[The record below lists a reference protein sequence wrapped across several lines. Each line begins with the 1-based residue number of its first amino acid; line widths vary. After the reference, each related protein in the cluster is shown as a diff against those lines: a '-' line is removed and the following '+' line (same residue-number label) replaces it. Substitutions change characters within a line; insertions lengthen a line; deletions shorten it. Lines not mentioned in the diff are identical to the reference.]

1 MLSRASR
8 ACYSIARPYPGF
20 RFAPPWTLC
29 CCAIAGWLNH
39 GTLKSVESRG
49 TRGLVRVFDNT
60 VARDVFR
67 RVHLPH
73 AVPGTSLNM
82 NPRLAAIAGKLK
94 GAVFPLTEAPVLIGR
109 ETAANLCIADPSVS
123 RRHSQIEK
131 EGGQFVIAD
140 LESLNGT
147 FINDVPVKRRP
158 LAHGDRVR
166 IGDSQFLFLLHDG
179 EASPASKSSEV
190 QFEDRQLSG
199 STIQVKFNDAIYLMA
214 RDLSA
219 LMKVSTTVNAIRGL
233 EELQKTL
240 LELLFE
246 VVPAERGAI
255 LLSHGNGLEDAAV
268 FGLDRARGPDEAIKV
283 SRTIAQQVLREKTA
297 LLISDAPA
305 KQEFGSDSLNQ
316 SRPSSL
322 MCVPLIMLERP
333 QGVIYLDTNAPDVH
347 FDQDHL
353 QLVSAIAA
361 ISAVAIEN
369 ARHIEWLQSENE
381 RLLADVNIEHN
392 MVGESPSMKQV
403 YQFISKVAPTDS
415 TVLISGESGTGK
427 ELAARA
433 IHQNSKRAKLPFMAV
448 NCAALAETLL
458 ESELFG
464 HEKGAFTGAIAMKKG
479 RLEVADGGT
488 VFLDE
493 IGELSPALQ
502 VKLLRV
508 LQEREFERV
517 GGTRT
522 IKVDIRLV
530 AATNK
535 DLEQAIA
542 AGTFRR
548 DLFYRLNVVELAMPP
563 LRQRPEDISLLAN
576 YFASKHGEKCN
587 RKILGVSPEA
597 QARLLSYEWPGN
609 VRELENAIERAVVL
623 GATDHILPEDL
634 PEATLESEAAAT
646 TIPAPR
652 YHEAVTQTKKQII
665 LSAMDQAKGSYT
677 EAAKLLG
684 VHPNYLHRLIRN
696 LNLREQMKQ

>member
-1 MLSRASR
+1 
-8 ACYSIARPYPGF
+8 
-20 RFAPPWTLC
+20 
-29 CCAIAGWLNH
+29 
-39 GTLKSVESRG
+39 
-49 TRGLVRVFDNT
+49 
-60 VARDVFR
+60 
-67 RVHLPH
+67 
-73 AVPGTSLNM
+73 M

-94 GAVFPLTEAPVLIGR
+94 GAVFPITEGPVLIGR

-131 EGGQFVIAD
+131 EGLDFVIAD
-140 LESLNGT
+140 LDSLNGT
-147 FINDVPVKRRP
+147 FINDIPVKRRV

-179 EASPASKSSEV
+179 EASPTSKSSEV
-190 QFEDRQLSG
+190 QFEDRHLSG
-199 STIQVKFNDAIYLMA
+199 STIQVKFNDAVYLMA

-233 EELQKTL
+233 DELQKTL

-255 LLSHGNGLEDAAV
+255 LLSQGNDLEDAAV

-283 SRTIAQQVLREKTA
+283 SRTIAQRVLREKSS
-297 LLISDAPA
+297 LLISGSPVQPDLS
-305 KQEFGSDSLNQ
+305 SDSLNQ
-316 SRPSSL
+316 SPPGSL
-322 MCVPLIMLERP
+322 MCIPLIMHDRAL
-333 QGVIYLDTNAPDVH
+333 GVIYLDTNAPDVH

-353 QLVSAIAA
+353 QLVTAIAA
-361 ISAVAIEN
+361 ITAVAIEN

-381 RLLADVNIEHN
+381 RLLADFNIEHN
-392 MVGESPSMKQV
+392 MVGESPAMKHV

-464 HEKGAFTGAIAMKKG
+464 HEKGAFTGAISMKKG
-479 RLEVADGGT
+479 RLEFADGGT

-517 GGTRT
+517 GGTKT
-522 IKVDIRLV
+522 IRVDIRLI

-542 AGTFRR
+542 EGTFRQ

-563 LRQRPEDISLLAN
+563 LRQRPEDITLLAN

-587 RKILGVSPEA
+587 RKIFGVSPEA
-597 QARLLSYEWPGN
+597 QSRLQSYEWPGN

-623 GATDHILPEDL
+623 GTTDHILAEDL
-634 PEATLESEAAAT
+634 PEATSESEASGTRSTA
-646 TIPAPR
+646 R
-652 YHEAVTQTKKQII
+652 YHEAVTQTKKHII
-665 LSAMDQAKGSYT
+665 LTAMDQAKGNYT

-696 LNLREQMKQ
+696 LNLREQVKQ

>member
-1 MLSRASR
+1 
-8 ACYSIARPYPGF
+8 
-20 RFAPPWTLC
+20 
-29 CCAIAGWLNH
+29 
-39 GTLKSVESRG
+39 
-49 TRGLVRVFDNT
+49 
-60 VARDVFR
+60 
-67 RVHLPH
+67 
-73 AVPGTSLNM
+73 
-82 NPRLAAIAGKLK
+82 
-94 GAVFPLTEAPVLIGR
+94 
-109 ETAANLCIADPSVS
+109 
-123 RRHSQIEK
+123 
-131 EGGQFVIAD
+131 
-140 LESLNGT
+140 
-147 FINDVPVKRRP
+147 
-158 LAHGDRVR
+158 
-166 IGDSQFLFLLHDG
+166 
-179 EASPASKSSEV
+179 
-190 QFEDRQLSG
+190 
-199 STIQVKFNDAIYLMA
+199 MA

-240 LELLFE
+240 LELLIE

-255 LLSHGNGLEDAAV
+255 LLTQGNELEDAAV
-268 FGLDRARGPDEAIKV
+268 FGMDRAHGPNEAIKV
-283 SRTIAQQVLREKTA
+283 SRKVAQQVLREKTSV
-297 LLISDAPA
+297 LISDAAP
-305 KQEFGSDSLNQ
+305 QQVYSSDSLNQ

-322 MCVPLIMLERP
+322 MCVPLIMLDRAL
-333 QGVIYLDTNAPDVH
+333 GVIYLDTNAPDVR

-353 QLVSAIAA
+353 QLVAA
-361 ISAVAIEN
+361 ISAITAVAIEN
-369 ARHIEWLQSENE
+369 ARHFEWLQSENE

-464 HEKGAFTGAIAMKKG
+464 HEKGAFTGAIATRKG

-493 IGELSPALQ
+493 IGELSQALQ

-517 GGTRT
+517 GGTKT
-522 IKVDIRLV
+522 IKVDIRLL

-542 AGTFRR
+542 AGTFRQ

-563 LRQRPEDISLLAN
+563 LRERPEDISLLAN

-587 RKILGVSPEA
+587 RRVLGVSPEA

-634 PEATLESEAAAT
+634 PEATLESQTT
-646 TIPAPR
+646 TITTSAPR

-696 LNLREQMKQ
+696 LNLREQLKQ

>member
-1 MLSRASR
+1 
-8 ACYSIARPYPGF
+8 
-20 RFAPPWTLC
+20 
-29 CCAIAGWLNH
+29 
-39 GTLKSVESRG
+39 
-49 TRGLVRVFDNT
+49 
-60 VARDVFR
+60 
-67 RVHLPH
+67 LPH
-73 AVPGTSLNM
+73 AVPGTSQDM

-94 GAVFPLTEAPVLIGR
+94 GAVFPLTDAPVLIGR

-131 EGGQFVIAD
+131 EGGQFLIAD

-147 FINDVPVKRRP
+147 FINDVPVKRRA

-179 EASPASKSSEV
+179 EASPASRSSEV
-190 QFEDRQLSG
+190 QFEDRHLSG
-199 STIQVKFNDAIYLMA
+199 STIQVKFNDAVYLMA

-283 SRTIAQQVLREKTA
+283 SRTIAQQVLREKTS
-297 LLISDAPA
+297 LLMSDAPA
-305 KQEFGSDSLNQ
+305 KPGFASDSLNQ

-322 MCVPLIMLERP
+322 MCVPLIMVERP
-333 QGVIYLDTNAPDVH
+333 LGVIYLDTNSPGVH

-361 ISAVAIEN
+361 ITAVAIEN

-403 YQFISKVAPTDS
+403 YQLISKVAPTDS

-464 HEKGAFTGAIAMKKG
+464 HEKGAFTGALAMKKG

-517 GGTRT
+517 GGTKT

-542 AGTFRR
+542 AGTFRQ
-548 DLFYRLNVVELAMPP
+548 DLFYRLNVVELAMPS
-563 LRQRPEDISLLAN
+563 LRERPEDISLLAN

-587 RKILGVSPEA
+587 RKILGVSTEA

-634 PEATLESEAAAT
+634 PEATLEAAVAT
-646 TIPAPR
+646 TSIPAAR
-652 YHEAVTQTKKQII
+652 YHDAVTQTKKQII

-696 LNLREQMKQ
+696 LNLREQIKQ